1 MSDATVS
8 LENVKLL
15 INGNLPSNMLSYV
28 AEQAV
33 SGDQVMYCMA
43 IHNSVLLQWYNSKS
57 KQKKYV
63 DFLNEII
70 PNGSIKVKRTSSRI
84 EDRLRY
90 QCSQVS
96 KQIKKLNLKGSKAK
110 RVTFLNNMSKVSILA
125 SDVATAAEME
135 QEIQRFK
142 IALQEMHERLD
153 NLNVELEEWKKQF
166 HNLEKEKE
174 LLFNEMRNQKDLEIS
189 NVVHENEEMR
199 KYVRKLEKKSEDN
212 CSSVIKNIGDL
223 SKRQQKRRMQALCT
237 RAQKALWFAKH
248 FGLEL
253 ERLEFL
259 DSNGQKYGWSTSSS
273 LGATSPVSPE
283 IPSTA
288 EITHQYD
295 QLSSDGKCK
304 VEAIL
309 FLMDKF
315 AVGDAFIHELSMVV
329 EGMPRSYLIKQCRNK
344 LNSICSVKPTPGA
357 APGAQLSF
365 RDSLVNKLRLMVSI
379 GILMYIFSF
388 PLLYYNFF

>member
-8 LENVKLL
+8 SENVKLL

-57 KQKKYV
+57 KQKYV

-96 KQIKKLNLKGSKAK
+96 QQIKKLNLKGSKAK

-142 IALQEMHERLD
+142 IALQEMHVRLD

-223 SKRQQKRRMQALCT
+223 SKWQQKRRMQALCT

-248 FGLEL
+248 FGLKL

-273 LGATSPVSPE
+273 LGANIS
-283 IPSTA
+283 
-288 EITHQYD
+288 
-295 QLSSDGKCK
+295 
-304 VEAIL
+304 
-309 FLMDKF
+309 
-315 AVGDAFIHELSMVV
+315 
-329 EGMPRSYLIKQCRNK
+329 
-344 LNSICSVKPTPGA
+344 
-357 APGAQLSF
+357 
-365 RDSLVNKLRLMVSI
+365 
-379 GILMYIFSF
+379 SF
-388 PLLYYNFF
+388 PRNTINSRNHTSI

>member
-1 MSDATVS
+1 
-8 LENVKLL
+8 
-15 INGNLPSNMLSYV
+15 
-28 AEQAV
+28 
-33 SGDQVMYCMA
+33 
-43 IHNSVLLQWYNSKS
+43 
-57 KQKKYV
+57 
-63 DFLNEII
+63 
-70 PNGSIKVKRTSSRI
+70 
-84 EDRLRY
+84 
-90 QCSQVS
+90 
-96 KQIKKLNLKGSKAK
+96 
-110 RVTFLNNMSKVSILA
+110 
-125 SDVATAAEME
+125 
-135 QEIQRFK
+135 
-142 IALQEMHERLD
+142 
-153 NLNVELEEWKKQF
+153 
-166 HNLEKEKE
+166 
-174 LLFNEMRNQKDLEIS
+174 
-189 NVVHENEEMR
+189 
-199 KYVRKLEKKSEDN
+199 
-212 CSSVIKNIGDL
+212 
-223 SKRQQKRRMQALCT
+223 MQALCT
-237 RAQKALWFAKH
+237 RAQTALWFAKH

-388 PLLYYNFF
+388 PLLYYNLF